1 MQKTFNRTKS
11 IRQLVDNL
19 SYPEYVKTRAEI
31 HALNPEKIGL
41 FAEVYATYLYSM
53 KPEIFKSKEALDK
66 FLSKD
71 DSTITSDKRSIELR
85 AFNKLWNT
93 IVANNQHIRSTLT
106 DKDKKLV
113 YKATFFESIKGTD
126 VKQSL
131 RCKEED
137 SKKIFITCLI
147 KAYEDIYK
155 ALARYPE
162 FKSED
167 HVFGTKI
174 TDAEVLAKD
183 FEFGRLFDEELYK
196 EKSKKTRK
204 YVKKQIDNEIVKEE
218 PKEVQKEAP
227 KEIEL
232 EFDVPIDANDQPY
245 ERKLEVAEFNKK
257 VVSTVKSLL
266 YNRIS
271 NNTVNLISLFN
282 GKQPL
287 AIFKQTADDKEEDE
301 LAAEPAKLE
310 FVDSDLPNI
319 IPGVFKPTDVDVK
332 SAFKSLESEFKAL
345 VKCELK
351 SNIVKTIKF
360 PVKSAMIRDVA
371 MIAEVNAREKDIPLY
386 KVLSSEAA
394 KPKNV
399 VINAAVI
406 RLAVEE
412 YIKKLENIS
421 TIRSPGSYIDKFFAI
436 CLTPY
441 QDVQKVKN
449 SNKRRGRKPKQ
460 MVESETQL
468 EEDVEEV
475 EEDEE
480 TEEIEE
486 VEEQVEEV
494 EEEPVVEEEVQPTVV
509 ETTPRPRR
517 ARR

>member
-19 SYPEYVKTRAEI
+19 SYPEYIKTRAEI

-53 KPEIFKSKEALDK
+53 KPEIFKSKENLDK

-71 DSTITSDKRSIELR
+71 DNTITSDKRSVELR

-93 IVANNQHIRSTLT
+93 IVANNQHVRSTLSE
-106 DKDKKLV
+106 KDKKLI
-113 YKATFFESIKGTD
+113 YKSTFFESIKGTD
-126 VKQSL
+126 IKQSL
-131 RCKEED
+131 RCKEDD

-162 FKSED
+162 FNSED

-174 TDAEVLAKD
+174 ADAEVLAND
-183 FEFGRLFDEELYK
+183 FEFGRLFDEDLYK

-204 YVKKQIDNEIVKEE
+204 YIKKQTDNEIVKEE
-218 PKEVQKEAP
+218 PKAVP
-227 KEIEL
+227 KESPKDIEL
-232 EFDVPIDANDQPY
+232 EFDIPIDANDQPY

-257 VVSTVKSLL
+257 VVGAVKSLL
-266 YNRIS
+266 YNRIA
-271 NNTVNLISLFN
+271 NNTIDLISIFN

-287 AIFKQTADDKEEDE
+287 SIFNQNSDKKEDDESEDDE
-301 LAAEPAKLE
+301 SEPVKLE

-319 IPGVFKPTDVDVK
+319 VPGIFKPTDVDVK
-332 SAFKSLESEFKAL
+332 SASKSLENEFNSL

-360 PVKSAMIRDVA
+360 PVKSAMIKDIA

-386 KVLSSEAA
+386 KVLSSDAA
-394 KPKNV
+394 KPKNI
-399 VINAAVI
+399 VINAAII
-406 RLAVEE
+406 RLAVEM
-412 YIKKLENIS
+412 YIEQLENIS
-421 TIRSPGSYIDKFFAI
+421 VIRSPGSYIDKFFTV
-436 CLTPY
+436 CLIPY

-449 SNKRRGRKPKQ
+449 VTKRRGRKPKQ
-460 MVESETQL
+460 IAESEIQL

-480 TEEIEE
+480 TEE

>member
-71 DSTITSDKRSIELR
+71 DSTITSDKRSVELR

-93 IVANNQHIRSTLT
+93 IVANNQHVRSTLSE
-106 DKDKKLV
+106 KDKKLI
-113 YKATFFESIKGTD
+113 YKSTFFESIKGTD
-126 VKQSL
+126 IKQSL
-131 RCKEED
+131 RCKEDD

-162 FKSED
+162 FNSED

-174 TDAEVLAKD
+174 ADAEVLAND

-204 YVKKQIDNEIVKEE
+204 YVKKQTDNEIVKEE
-218 PKEVQKEAP
+218 PKEVP
-227 KEIEL
+227 KEVPKDIEL
-232 EFDVPIDANDQPY
+232 EFDIPIDANDQPY

-257 VVSTVKSLL
+257 VVGVVKSLL
-266 YNRIS
+266 YDRIA
-271 NNTVNLISLFN
+271 NNTIDLISIFN

-287 AIFKQTADDKEEDE
+287 SIFNQKSDEEEDDE
-301 LAAEPAKLE
+301 SEPVKLE

-319 IPGVFKPTDVDVK
+319 IPGIFKPNDADVK
-332 SAFKSLESEFKAL
+332 SAYKSLENEFNSL

-351 SNIVKTIKF
+351 SNIVKTVKF
-360 PVKSAMIRDVA
+360 PVKSAMIRDIA

-386 KVLSSEAA
+386 KVLSSDAA
-394 KPKNV
+394 KPKNI
-399 VINAAVI
+399 VINAAI
-406 RLAVEE
+406 IKLAVEM
-412 YIKKLENIS
+412 YIEQLENIS
-421 TIRSPGSYIDKFFAI
+421 VIRSPGSYIDKFFTV

-449 SNKRRGRKPKQ
+449 VTKRRGRKPKQ
-460 MVESETQL
+460 MVEAESEIQP
-468 EEDVEEV
+468 EEI

-480 TEEIEE
+480 IEELEEDEEIEPE
-486 VEEQVEEV
+486 I
-494 EEEPVVEEEVQPTVV
+494 EPEVQPIETVV
-509 ETTPRPRR
+509 QPEPTRPRR
-517 ARR
+517 TRR

>member
-19 SYPEYVKTRAEI
+19 SYPEYIKTRAEI

-71 DSTITSDKRSIELR
+71 DSTITSDKRSVELR

-93 IVANNQHIRSTLT
+93 IVANNQHVRSTLSE
-106 DKDKKLV
+106 KDKKLI
-113 YKATFFESIKGTD
+113 YKSTFFESIKGTD
-126 VKQSL
+126 IKQSL
-131 RCKEED
+131 RCKEDD

-162 FKSED
+162 FNSED

-174 TDAEVLAKD
+174 ADAEVLAND

-204 YVKKQIDNEIVKEE
+204 YVKKQTDNEIVKEE
-218 PKEVQKEAP
+218 PKEVPKEAP
-227 KEIEL
+227 KDIEL
-232 EFDVPIDANDQPY
+232 EFDIPIDANDQPY

-257 VVSTVKSLL
+257 VVGVVKSLL
-266 YNRIS
+266 YDRIT
-271 NNTVNLISLFN
+271 NNTIDLISIFN

-287 AIFKQTADDKEEDE
+287 SIFNQNSDEKEDDES
-301 LAAEPAKLE
+301 EPVKLE

-319 IPGVFKPTDVDVK
+319 VPGIFKQNDADVK
-332 SAFKSLESEFKAL
+332 SASKSLENEFNSL

-351 SNIVKTIKF
+351 SNIVKTVKF
-360 PVKSAMIRDVA
+360 PVKSAMIRDIA

-386 KVLSSEAA
+386 KVLSSDAA
-394 KPKNV
+394 KPKNI
-399 VINAAVI
+399 VINAAI
-406 RLAVEE
+406 IKLAVEM
-412 YIKKLENIS
+412 YIEQLENIS
-421 TIRSPGSYIDKFFAI
+421 VIRSPGSYIDKFFTV

-449 SNKRRGRKPKQ
+449 VTKRRGRKPKQ
-460 MVESETQL
+460 IVESEVQP
-468 EEDVEEV
+468 EEV
-475 EEDEE
+475 ESEIQPEEDEDIE
-480 TEEIEE
+480 EDEEIEE
-486 VEEQVEEV
+486 VESEPIIEQ
-494 EEEPVVEEEVQPTVV
+494 PVVEPTIT
-509 ETTPRPRR
+509 ETTRPRR
-517 ARR
+517 TRR

>member
-53 KPEIFKSKEALDK
+53 KPEIFKSKEALNK

-71 DSTITSDKRSIELR
+71 DSTITSDKRSVELR

-106 DKDKKLV
+106 DKDKKLI
-113 YKATFFESIKGTD
+113 YKSTFFESIKGTD

-162 FKSED
+162 FNSED

-174 TDAEVLAKD
+174 TDAEVLAND
-183 FEFGRLFDEELYK
+183 FEFGRLFNENLYK

-204 YVKKQIDNEIVKEE
+204 YVKKQTDNEIVREE
-218 PKEVQKEAP
+218 PKEVQREAP

-266 YNRIS
+266 YDRIA
-271 NNTVNLISLFN
+271 NNTIDLISIFN

-287 AIFKQTADDKEEDE
+287 SIFSQTSDEKEDE
-301 LAAEPAKLE
+301 ETEPVKLD

-319 IPGVFKPTDVDVK
+319 IPGIFKPTDVDVK
-332 SAFKSLESEFKAL
+332 SAYKSLENEFNAL

-351 SNIVKTIKF
+351 SNIVKTVKF

-386 KVLSSEAA
+386 KILSSDAA

-399 VINAAVI
+399 VINAAIVK
-406 RLAVEE
+406 LAVES
-412 YIKKLENIS
+412 YIEKLNNIS
-421 TIRSPGSYIDKFFAI
+421 VIRSPGSYIDKFFAV
-436 CLTPY
+436 CLNPY

-449 SNKRRGRKPKQ
+449 VTKRRGRKPRQ
-460 MVESETQL
+460 TVESEIQP
-468 EEDVEEV
+468 EEDVEEYEDVEEV
-475 EEDEE
+475 EEEIEE
-480 TEEIEE
+480 EAQPEEIE
-486 VEEQVEEV
+486 VVPT
-494 EEEPVVEEEVQPTVV
+494 EPVVEETVQPT
-509 ETTPRPRR
+509 TATRPRR
-517 ARR
+517 SRR